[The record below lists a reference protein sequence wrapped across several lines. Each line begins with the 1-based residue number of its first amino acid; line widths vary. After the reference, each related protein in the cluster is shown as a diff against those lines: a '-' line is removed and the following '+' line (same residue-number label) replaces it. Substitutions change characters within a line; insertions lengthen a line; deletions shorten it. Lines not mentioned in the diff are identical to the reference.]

1 MLDRTRVQVDVFL
14 SVGSNIA
21 PEQNLRLACRE
32 LSGDYGNLTLS
43 SVYKNEAV
51 GFEGADFLNMVIGL
65 STAEEPERIFARI
78 ERLHEQAGRNRHDDP
93 FSSRTL
99 DLDVLL
105 YGDLVKHQL
114 KLPHEDIEKYSF
126 VLGPLAE
133 VAPELRHPV
142 SGKAMSELWDGFDQA
157 VHPLQKVDI
166 GIV

>member
-32 LSGDYGNLTLS
+32 LSGDYGTLTLS

-65 STAEEPERIFARI
+65 STVEEPERIFARI
-78 ERLHEQAGRNRHDDP
+78 ERLHEQAGRNRHDGP

-105 YGDLVKHQL
+105 YGDLVKYQL

-142 SGKAMSELWDGFDQA
+142 SGKAMSKLWDGFDQA

>member
-142 SGKAMSELWDGFDQA
+142 SGKAMSELWDSFDQA